1 MKSSDAAQKILK
13 SFERYYTIKRPGE
26 DSVDG
31 GQGGFSS
38 ITKPFFAEAVFK
50 SHTEQYFLVKSAKL
64 SESDSSERVFF
75 YVSENLDMEKLL
87 EIEETA
93 WREGL
98 SGFVP
103 YFGHRNTDVTLVIVS
118 DRIEGDA
125 FDAVRKIK
133 HSKSYMMTLKG
144 WSDFRL
150 AALETSTMRATY
162 NRLGKSLKK
171 TVEAI

>member
-13 SFERYYTIKRPGE
+13 SFERYYSIKRRGGNDE
-26 DSVDG
+26 SLSV
-31 GQGGFSS
+31 
-38 ITKPFFAEAVFK
+38 TNPFFAEAVFK

-87 EIEETA
+87 EIEEIA

-103 YFGHRNTDVTLVIVS
+103 YFGHRNTDVTLVVVS

-150 AALETSTMRATY
+150 VALEASTMRVTY

>member
-13 SFERYYTIKRPGE
+13 SFERYYSIKLRSGE
-26 DSVDG
+26 GETQSVPN
-31 GQGGFSS
+31 
-38 ITKPFFAEAVFK
+38 PFFAEAVFK

-87 EIEETA
+87 EIEEIA

-150 AALETSTMRATY
+150 VALEASTMRVTY